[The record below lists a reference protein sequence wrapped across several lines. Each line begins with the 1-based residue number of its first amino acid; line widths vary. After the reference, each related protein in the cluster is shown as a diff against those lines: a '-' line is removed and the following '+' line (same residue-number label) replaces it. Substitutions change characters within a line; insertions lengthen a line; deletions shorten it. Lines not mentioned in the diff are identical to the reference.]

1 MFVPIVLSGHI
12 DTVGPDLQKYETNPY
27 ELVVK
32 NGKAYGL
39 GSIDMK
45 SFVAVILDNLDKIKR
60 CKQPVVLAFTTD
72 EETNLYCI
80 ENVIEKFKELKITP
94 KFTIIGEPTNCEI
107 QTKANGCY
115 EFEVEV
121 FGKSC
126 HSSKPQNGINAICIV
141 AKIISYIE
149 EEQQKYQNITAN
161 CGVIKG
167 GDIINRVPDYARLNF
182 DIRGTNM
189 DFIKRFVYNVVCKI
203 KKLKKEYLGCKITIK
218 KTLEIPPLQDKENEM
233 INDIAKKLQLKLGE
247 FAGGC
252 EAGYYQKYSGD
263 AILFGVGD
271 LNLAHKPNEYVVI
284 KEYEYY
290 SNKFLELIDYL
301 EQKL

>member
-1 MFVPIVLSGHI
+1 MLSGHI

-45 SFVAVILDNLDKIKR
+45 SFAAVILDNLDKIKS
-60 CKQPVVLAFTTD
+60 CKQPVVIAFTTD
-72 EETNLYCI
+72 EETNLYCV
-80 ENVIEKFKELKITP
+80 ENVIEQFKELKIKP
-94 KFTIIGEPTNCEI
+94 KLTIVGEPTNCEV

-126 HSSKPQNGINAICIV
+126 HSSKPKNGINAICIM
-141 AKIISYIE
+141 AKIISFIE
-149 EEQQKYQNITAN
+149 EEQQKYQDLTSN
-161 CGVIKG
+161 CGVING
-167 GDIINRVPDYARLNF
+167 GDIINRVPDYAKLNF
-182 DIRGTNM
+182 DVRATNL
-189 DFIKRFVYNVVCKI
+189 DYINGFLQAIKNEVV
-203 KKLKKEYLGCKITIK
+203 KLEQEYGGSNITIK
-218 KTLEIPPLQDKENEM
+218 KTLEIPPLQDKKSKI
-233 INDIAKKLQLKLGE
+233 INNIAKSLNLNLGE
-247 FAGGC
+247 FAAGC
-252 EAGYYQKYSGD
+252 EAGYYQKLGGD

-290 SNKFLELIDYL
+290 SNKFLELIRYL
-301 EQKL
+301 EQELEI